1 MTITSGRARSA
12 SVTAWRTL
20 AASAQTTMSSWAP
33 RRALMPSRTTSWS
46 VKAPRMRAMPMATS
60 PTAMS
65 LAKVGVNQVAS
76 PRNPSQSCQIP

>member
-1 MTITSGRARSA
+1 MNDRFRVAPKK
-12 SVTAWRTL
+12 
-20 AASAQTTMSSWAP
+20 AA
-33 RRALMPSRTTSWS
+33 MP